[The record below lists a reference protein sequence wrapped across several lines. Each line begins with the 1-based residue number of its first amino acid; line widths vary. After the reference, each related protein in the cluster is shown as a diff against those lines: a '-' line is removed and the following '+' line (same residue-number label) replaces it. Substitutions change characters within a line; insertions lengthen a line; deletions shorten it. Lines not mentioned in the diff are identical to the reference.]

1 MAVVN
6 KDTIMERLRE
16 NFNDNDSD
24 DVLGLLEDVTDTLND
39 YQSRLEENGDWKER
53 YEQNDREWRQKYKDR
68 FFNNDPEPDPE
79 PEPDKD
85 PEPEPDKDPEQ
96 ATPTTFEELFHF
108 E

>member
-6 KDTIMERLRE
+6 KETIMERLRE

-68 FFNNDPEPDPE
+68 FFNNDPEPDQ
-79 PEPDKD
+79 
-85 PEPEPDKDPEQ
+85 EPEPDKDPEQ

>member
-68 FFNNDPEPDPE
+68 FFNNE
-79 PEPDKD
+79 PEPDT
-85 PEPEPDKDPEQ
+85 EPEPDKDPEQ

>member
-6 KDTIMERLRE
+6 IDTIMERLRE

-79 PEPDKD
+79 PEPDK
-85 PEPEPDKDPEQ
+85 EPEQ

>member
-96 ATPTTFEELFHF
+96 APPTTVEELFHF

>member
-68 FFNNDPEPDPE
+68 FFNNDPEPDP
-79 PEPDKD
+79 D
-85 PEPEPDKDPEQ
+85 PEPDKDPEQ

>member
-68 FFNNDPEPDPE
+68 FFNNE
-79 PEPDKD
+79 PEPD

-96 ATPTTFEELFHF
+96 ATPTTTFEELFHF

>member
-85 PEPEPDKDPEQ
+85 PEQP
-96 ATPTTFEELFHF
+96 TPTTFEELFHF

>member
-39 YQSRLEENGDWKER
+39 YQSRLEESGDWKER

-68 FFNNDPEPDPE
+68 FFNNEPEPDPE
-79 PEPDKD
+79 

>member
-85 PEPEPDKDPEQ
+85 PEQ

-108 E
+108 G

>member
-39 YQSRLEENGDWKER
+39 YQSRLEENGNWKER

-85 PEPEPDKDPEQ
+85 PEQ

-108 E
+108 A

>member
-85 PEPEPDKDPEQ
+85 TEQ

>member
-68 FFNNDPEPDPE
+68 FFNNDPEPDP
-79 PEPDKD
+79 D

-96 ATPTTFEELFHF
+96 PTPTTFEELFHF

>member
-85 PEPEPDKDPEQ
+85 PEQ
-96 ATPTTFEELFHF
+96 ATPTTFKELFHF

>member
-68 FFNNDPEPDPE
+68 FFNNEPEPDPE

-85 PEPEPDKDPEQ
+85 PEPESDKDPEQ

>member
-79 PEPDKD
+79 PEPDK
-85 PEPEPDKDPEQ
+85 EPEQ

>member
-68 FFNNDPEPDPE
+68 FFNNE
-79 PEPDKD
+79 PEPD

-96 ATPTTFEELFHF
+96 ATPTSYEELFHF

>member
-39 YQSRLEENGDWKER
+39 YQSRLEEMGTGKSGTNRMIESGDRNIKIVF
-53 YEQNDREWRQKYKDR
+53 Q
-68 FFNNDPEPDPE
+68 
-79 PEPDKD
+79 
-85 PEPEPDKDPEQ
+85 
-96 ATPTTFEELFHF
+96 
-108 E
+108 

>member
-68 FFNNDPEPDPE
+68 FFNNEPEPDPE

-85 PEPEPDKDPEQ
+85 SEQ

>member
-39 YQSRLEENGDWKER
+39 YQARLEENGDWKER

-68 FFNNDPEPDPE
+68 FFNNDPEPDP
-79 PEPDKD
+79 D

>member
-1 MAVVN
+1 MGTGKSGTN
-6 KDTIMERLRE
+6 RIRE
-16 NFNDNDSD
+16 
-24 DVLGLLEDVTDTLND
+24 G
-39 YQSRLEENGDWKER
+39 
-53 YEQNDREWRQKYKDR
+53 RQKYKDR

-85 PEPEPDKDPEQ
+85 PEQ

>member
-68 FFNNDPEPDPE
+68 FFNNEPEPDPE

-85 PEPEPDKDPEQ
+85 PEQER
-96 ATPTTFEELFHF
+96 PTTFEELFHF

>member
-68 FFNNDPEPDPE
+68 FFNNEPEPDPE
-79 PEPDKD
+79 PEP
-85 PEPEPDKDPEQ
+85 

>member
-68 FFNNDPEPDPE
+68 FFNNDPEPDQ
-79 PEPDKD
+79 
-85 PEPEPDKDPEQ
+85 EPEPDKDPEQ

>member
-85 PEPEPDKDPEQ
+85 QEQ

>member
-68 FFNNDPEPDPE
+68 FFNNEPEPDPE

-85 PEPEPDKDPEQ
+85 PKP

>member
-39 YQSRLEENGDWKER
+39 YQSRLEENGNWKER

-68 FFNNDPEPDPE
+68 FFNNDPEPDS
-79 PEPDKD
+79 
-85 PEPEPDKDPEQ
+85 EPEPDKDPEQ

>member
-24 DVLGLLEDVTDTLND
+24 DVLSLLEDVTDTLND

-79 PEPDKD
+79 PEP
-85 PEPEPDKDPEQ
+85 

>member
-68 FFNNDPEPDPE
+68 FFNNE
-79 PEPDKD
+79 PEPDL
-85 PEPEPDKDPEQ
+85 EPEPDKDPEQ

>member
-16 NFNDNDSD
+16 NFNDNNSD

-79 PEPDKD
+79 PEP
-85 PEPEPDKDPEQ
+85 EPDKDPEQ

>member
-85 PEPEPDKDPEQ
+85 PEQ
-96 ATPTTFEELFHF
+96 ATPTTFEELFYF

>member
-79 PEPDKD
+79 PEPG
-85 PEPEPDKDPEQ
+85 KDPEQ
-96 ATPTTFEELFHF
+96 ETPTTFEELFHF

>member
-68 FFNNDPEPDPE
+68 FFNNE
-79 PEPDKD
+79 PEPD

-96 ATPTTFEELFHF
+96 ATPTTFEELFRF

>member
-85 PEPEPDKDPEQ
+85 PEQ
-96 ATPTTFEELFHF
+96 STPTTFEELFHF

>member
-68 FFNNDPEPDPE
+68 FSIMTLSRTRNLNQTKTRNKQRLLPLRSCFILN
-79 PEPDKD
+79 KG
-85 PEPEPDKDPEQ
+85 
-96 ATPTTFEELFHF
+96 LY
-108 E
+108 

>member
-68 FFNNDPEPDPE
+68 FFFFFFEPDPE
-79 PEPDKD
+79 PEFNKD
-85 PEPEPDKDPEQ
+85 PEE
-96 ATPTTFEELFHF
+96 ATPTSFEELYHIK
-108 E
+108 

>member
-68 FFNNDPEPDPE
+68 FFNNEPEPDPD
-79 PEPDKD
+79 PE

>member
-85 PEPEPDKDPEQ
+85 PEQ
-96 ATPTTFEELFHF
+96 AAPTTFEELFHF

>member
-68 FFNNDPEPDPE
+68 FFNNYPEPD
-79 PEPDKD
+79 
-85 PEPEPDKDPEQ
+85 
-96 ATPTTFEELFHF
+96 T
-108 E
+108 

>member
-16 NFNDNDSD
+16 SFNDNDSD

-79 PEPDKD
+79 PEP
-85 PEPEPDKDPEQ
+85 EPDKDPEQ

>member
-6 KDTIMERLRE
+6 KDKIMERLRE

-85 PEPEPDKDPEQ
+85 PEQ